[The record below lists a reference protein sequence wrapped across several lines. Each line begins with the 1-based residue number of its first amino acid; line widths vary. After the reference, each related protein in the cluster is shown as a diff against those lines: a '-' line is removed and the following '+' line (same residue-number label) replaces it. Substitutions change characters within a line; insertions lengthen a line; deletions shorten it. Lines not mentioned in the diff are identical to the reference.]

1 MDFDSFSDVLI
12 NQKCQIRKMGQSQI
26 RSPAGLASQSDFALL
41 RTLLCFSLGDPHSP
55 EFELFFRGFE
65 EDQ

>member
-1 MDFDSFSDVLI
+1 
-12 NQKCQIRKMGQSQI
+12 MGQSQI

-55 EFELFFRGFE
+55 EFELFSGGFKE
-65 EDQ
+65 NQRFVFK